1 MLNINQK
8 IELKRECIDIPQAIK
23 SGYNIVKV
31 EPCFLYYNYISN
43 KHYILPKYENIK
55 VLLKNIGTLTR
66 VVIVDEAHGNVI
78 YPREAY
84 RFVNFFINMQEYG
97 KQ

>member
-1 MLNINQK
+1 MLTINDK

-23 SGYNIVKV
+23 SGYNIVEV
-31 EPCFLYYNYISN
+31 EPCFICYNYISN
-43 KHYILPKYENIK
+43 KYYILPKYDGIK
-55 VLLKNIGTLTR
+55 VLLKKIGILTR
-66 VVIVDEAHGNVI
+66 VVIVDELHGNVI

-97 KQ
+97 K

>member
-1 MLNINQK
+1 MLTINDK
-8 IELKRECIDIPQAIK
+8 IELKRECINIPQAIK
-23 SGYNIVKV
+23 SGYNIVEV

-55 VLLKNIGTLTR
+55 VLLKNIGILTR

-97 KQ
+97 K

>member
-8 IELKRECIDIPQAIK
+8 IELKRECINISQAIK
-23 SGYNIVKV
+23 SGYNIVEV
-31 EPCFLYYNYISN
+31 EPCFMCYNYISN
-43 KHYILPKYENIK
+43 KYYITPKYENIT
-55 VLLKNIGTLTR
+55 VLLKNIGVLTR
-66 VVIVDEAHGNVI
+66 VVLVDEAHGNVI

-97 KQ
+97 K